1 MRLSEKM
8 ASFARQPLVE
18 KTQTLSGLYW
28 GFKTRFYYRHFFR
41 RIGSGSKIFK
51 PLQLRHP
58 EFIAIGVGVMI
69 NRHCWLN
76 ALPLLKPVPE
86 LIIGDGCAIGH
97 FNHITC
103 VERIHIE
110 DKVLT
115 ADRVFI
121 SDHGHQYEDPSRPV
135 MDQGV
140 VSRGPVVIGQGS
152 WLGENVAVISSRIGR
167 HCVIGANS
175 VVLNDIPD
183 YSIAVGAPARVIR
196 TFSPQ
201 RNAWEKVPLSAC

>member
-1 MRLSEKM
+1 MEVKKLEELTYTFLKM
-8 ASFARQPLVE
+8 TSINNPLVSW
-18 KTQTLSGLYW
+18 KM
-28 GFKTRFYYRHFFR
+28 F
-41 RIGSGSKIFK
+41 
-51 PLQLRHP
+51 
-58 EFIAIGVGVMI
+58 
-69 NRHCWLN
+69 
-76 ALPLLKPVPE
+76 LLM
-86 LIIGDGCAIGH
+86 
-97 FNHITC
+97 N
-103 VERIHIE
+103 HIE

-121 SDHGHQYEDPSRPV
+121 SDHGHQYEDPSRPI

-140 VSRGPVVIGQGS
+140 VTRGPVVIGQGS

-196 TFSPQ
+196 TFNPRS
-201 RNAWEKVPLSAC
+201 NAWEKTPPSTG